1 MRCCRLVL
9 VLSALS
15 VVVVRADSIQFKP
28 AADTSIFAAKPTS
41 NFGKEGAL
49 PLGTINNSSDPGRVL
64 LKFDLSTLPAGAVVT
79 NVALQLTVVKQRPGG
94 AKETIGAH
102 RMARAWGEG
111 AKAGTLGA
119 VASSGE
125 ATWQAAVVGQG
136 TWGAPGGSAGTD
148 FATASSSTAILG
160 GPANYTFA
168 STADLVADV
177 QAWAKD
183 PAANFGWLLVSQQE
197 SVRGNAKRVASRE
210 DAARSPVL
218 TVQFTVPTPT
228 PTPVARFDRIVLRG
242 DSSELGFRALAGNIY
257 TVSVRD
263 RAADGAW
270 QPLTNI
276 VSKLQ
281 DADAVVTDPVTA
293 AARFYQVAITG
304 QVD

>member
-1 MRCCRLVL
+1 MRRCHLVL
-9 VLSALS
+9 VFSALA
-15 VVVVRADSIQFKP
+15 VVVARADSIQFKP

-64 LKFDLSTLPAGAVVT
+64 LKFDLGPLPAGAVVT
-79 NVALQLTVVKQRPGG
+79 NVSLQLTVVKQRPGG
-94 AKETIGAH
+94 AKETVGAH
-102 RMARAWGEG
+102 RMSRPWGEG
-111 AKAGTLGA
+111 AKSGTLCA
-119 VASSGE
+119 VGSSGE
-125 ATWQAAVVGQG
+125 ATWQAASVGQG

-148 FATASSSTAILG
+148 FAAASSSTAILG

-177 QAWAKD
+177 QAWTKD
-183 PAANFGWLLVSQQE
+183 PAMNFGWLLVSQQE
-197 SVRGNAKRVASRE
+197 NVRGNAKRVASRE
-210 DAARSPVL
+210 DAARSPML
-218 TVQFTVPTPT
+218 TVQFSLPP
-228 PTPVARFDRIVLRG
+228 PPSVARFDRIVLRG
-242 DSSELGFRALAGNIY
+242 DAAELGFRAVAGNIY

-263 RAADGAW
+263 RVGDGAW
-270 QPLTNI
+270 QPLTNV

>member
-1 MRCCRLVL
+1 MCRFGLVL
-9 VLSALS
+9 VGSALA
-15 VVVVRADSIQFKP
+15 VVVSRADSIQLKP
-28 AADTSIFAAKPTS
+28 AADTAIFAAKPTS

-64 LKFDLSTLPAGAVVT
+64 LKFDLGTLPAGAVVT
-79 NVALQLTVVKQRPGG
+79 NVSLRLTVVKQRPGG

-102 RMARAWGEG
+102 RMSRAWGEG
-111 AKAGTLGA
+111 SKAGTLGA

-125 ATWQAAVVGQG
+125 ATWQAAAVGQG
-136 TWGAPGGSAGTD
+136 TWNVPGGSAGTD
-148 FATASSSTAILG
+148 FVSASSSTAILG

-197 SVRGNAKRVASRE
+197 NVRGNAKRVASRE

-218 TVQFTVPTPT
+218 TVQFTVPTVP
-228 PTPVARFDRIVLRG
+228 PPVARFDRIVLRG
-242 DSSELGFRALAGNIY
+242 DAAELGFRALAGNIY

-263 RAADGAW
+263 RAGDGAW
-270 QPLTNI
+270 QPLTNV

-281 DADAVVTDPVTA
+281 DTDAVVTDPVAA

>member
-1 MRCCRLVL
+1 MRRFGLVL
-9 VLSALS
+9 VGSALA
-15 VVVVRADSIQFKP
+15 VVVSCADSIQFKP
-28 AADTSIFAAKPTS
+28 VADTAIFAAKPTS

-64 LKFDLSTLPAGAVVT
+64 LKFDLGTLPAGAVVT
-79 NVALQLTVVKQRPGG
+79 NVSLQLTVVKQRSGG
-94 AKETIGAH
+94 GPKGTIGAH
-102 RMARAWGEG
+102 RMSRAWGEG

-119 VASSGE
+119 VASNGE
-125 ATWQAAVVGQG
+125 ATWQAAAVGQG
-136 TWGAPGGSAGTD
+136 TWTVPGGSAGTD
-148 FATASSSTAILG
+148 FVAASSGTAILG

-183 PAANFGWLLVSQQE
+183 PAANFGWVLVSQQE
-197 SVRGNAKRVASRE
+197 NVRGNAKRVASRE

-218 TVQFTVPTPT
+218 TVQFTLAPLP
-228 PTPVARFDRIVLRG
+228 PPVARFDRIALRG
-242 DSSELGFRALAGNIY
+242 DAAELGFRALAGNIY

-263 RAADGAW
+263 RAGDGPW
-270 QPLTNI
+270 QPLTNV

-281 DADAVVTDPVTA
+281 DADAVVTDPVGA
-293 AARFYQVAITG
+293 AARFYQVAVTG